1 MLCALAPHLHLSLRV
16 SQPRFLLPA
25 ARTASPCALWPTGRR
40 GARAGLGVA
49 VRAGLRRAK
58 QRFYRRSSCLRF
70 LPARAAAF
78 LEAPGRAQ
86 RPAGRKRREGCA
98 WWGQKTAPLLLPCA
112 ANSLGAPRVPCPKD
126 PSPPSPSPPGSPTH
140 TQAPTCSHF
149 LSPSDLPPSLATS
162 IPAHGANPG
171 PSHLFFSI
179 CPSPPN
185 SFSLSFSLPISL
197 PGTCSWERN
206 SRFLPPSQKKNKK
219 GGIFLPAWSRGTFPC
234 LQPPGLIPSC
244 THPAGRGVP
253 GPGRLQQGVAL
264 RGATRFREPPQPPRG
279 SPMGSCPPQHTRGGS
294 SPSSGELPRQ
304 EREDFGAMSEQRRG
318 QGGLRGNPRVDPWGK
333 APRGPRRGVRA
344 RPGGTGGGGRH

>member
-49 VRAGLRRAK
+49 IRAGLRRAK

-98 WWGQKTAPLLLPCA
+98 WWGQKTAPLLLPCT

-162 IPAHGANPG
+162 IPAHGAD
-171 PSHLFFSI
+171 PSPFHLFFHPPIAAKLFLSLFL
-179 CPSPPN
+179 SPHFPPRHVLLGAQ
-185 SFSLSFSLPISL
+185 FPCAQL
-197 PGTCSWERN
+197 
-206 SRFLPPSQKKNKK
+206 SRFLPPSQKKRKK
-219 GGIFLPAWSRGTFPC
+219 GHFPASLEPWDVPLPPAAWA
-234 LQPPGLIPSC
+234 
-244 THPAGRGVP
+244 HPLLHARSGE
-253 GPGRLQQGVAL
+253 
-264 RGATRFREPPQPPRG
+264 RGA
-279 SPMGSCPPQHTRGGS
+279 
-294 SPSSGELPRQ
+294 
-304 EREDFGAMSEQRRG
+304 
-318 QGGLRGNPRVDPWGK
+318 
-333 APRGPRRGVRA
+333 
-344 RPGGTGGGGRH
+344 GTGGAAAGDGTAGCCQVSGATAASTGVPHGVLPTPAHAWWQLPILRRAAPAREGGFWGHVRAEERSGRA

>member
-49 VRAGLRRAK
+49 IRAGLRRAK

-70 LPARAAAF
+70 LPAHAAAF

-112 ANSLGAPRVPCPKD
+112 ANSLGAPCVPCPKD

-162 IPAHGANPG
+162 IPAHGADPG

-185 SFSLSFSLPISL
+185 SLSFSLPISL

-206 SRFLPPSQKKNKK
+206 SRALSSPASSPPPKKKRKKGHFPASLELWDVPLPPA
-219 GGIFLPAWSRGTFPC
+219 AWA
-234 LQPPGLIPSC
+234 
-244 THPAGRGVP
+244 HPLLHARSGE
-253 GPGRLQQGVAL
+253 
-264 RGATRFREPPQPPRG
+264 RGA
-279 SPMGSCPPQHTRGGS
+279 
-294 SPSSGELPRQ
+294 
-304 EREDFGAMSEQRRG
+304 
-318 QGGLRGNPRVDPWGK
+318 
-333 APRGPRRGVRA
+333 
-344 RPGGTGGGGRH
+344 GTGGAAAGDGTAGCRQVSGATAASTGVPHGVLPTPAHAWWQLPILRRADPEREGGFWGHVRAEERSGRA